1 MIDRRHPRF
10 DARVAATIAP
20 FWRANR
26 LLPRR
31 ATAKVLKKLAPVG
44 DEKESCYAP
53 TDRELEFES
62 TTARV
67 FGRRQTNFRPMPP
80 APRQA
85 SPSARKAKGDG
96 TKRDEAE
103 DGAAESARK
112 GSKKAAP
119 KRSSVVAKGRKGAGD
134 ENESL
139 QDAAPQR
146 ELDRVRVFLKIASD
160 TGSSVSS
167 CVTCDQKNNSAWA
180 LDFDGQRNGAVVT
193 LDGVYGPDAQEQTV
207 YPDVVTSLVTE
218 FMSSSRGV
226 GCLLV
231 YGQSEAGKEALM
243 YGEAGS
249 RINMTPRSLPAPGHA
264 PQTRAPGLVLAAFR
278 TALQQITDQKD
289 EAGGQVEMQMG
300 CVMLHMEL
308 LRDLLS
314 PQVRPRRPHVSRPTC
329 GWHALLVGAHSQ
341 CSPPPRTS
349 APPSLPLST
358 PRPPHNLA
366 HNHLQPATSNLPSLT
381 RPAACLLVPPSRA
394 ASSSPSR
401 PPMACSS
408 RASTGSRLPTSR
420 RRRASSNSPPKTR
433 PCTRCRPTTAS
444 STRATSSPRSAS
456 RRTRPPG
463 RASPPTSYSTLSSW
477 PPPRCPARVAC
488 PALTSRTF
496 VPSTRRCAGSSP
508 RSARW
513 RARATRAR
521 RCATRSSPA
530 SSRAPSGKTSS
541 APTFSCA

>member
-1 MIDRRHPRF
+1 MRRRRARRASCSRPSAPPCSRSPTRRMRPAGRSRCRWAVSCSTWSSSVTFSPRRCVPAGHTCPALHAGGTRF
-10 DARVAATIAP
+10 SWGHT
-20 FWRANR
+20 ANAL
-26 LLPRR
+26 LLP
-31 ATAKVLKKLAPVG
+31 APLPRHR
-44 DEKESCYAP
+44 CLP
-53 TDRELEFES
+53 
-62 TTARV
+62 
-67 FGRRQTNFRPMPP
+67 QPP
-80 APRQA
+80 APR
-85 SPSARKAKGDG
+85 
-96 TKRDEAE
+96 T
-103 DGAAESARK
+103 
-112 GSKKAAP
+112 
-119 KRSSVVAKGRKGAGD
+119 
-134 ENESL
+134 
-139 QDAAPQR
+139 
-146 ELDRVRVFLKIASD
+146 
-160 TGSSVSS
+160 
-167 CVTCDQKNNSAWA
+167 
-180 LDFDGQRNGAVVT
+180 
-193 LDGVYGPDAQEQTV
+193 
-207 YPDVVTSLVTE
+207 
-218 FMSSSRGV
+218 
-226 GCLLV
+226 
-231 YGQSEAGKEALM
+231 
-243 YGEAGS
+243 
-249 RINMTPRSLPAPGHA
+249 
-264 PQTRAPGLVLAAFR
+264 
-278 TALQQITDQKD
+278 
-289 EAGGQVEMQMG
+289 
-300 CVMLHMEL
+300 
-308 LRDLLS
+308 
-314 PQVRPRRPHVSRPTC
+314 
-329 GWHALLVGAHSQ
+329 
-341 CSPPPRTS
+341 
-349 APPSLPLST
+349 
-358 PRPPHNLA
+358 RPPHNLA